1 MRYIA
6 LACDYDGTLAHDGRV
21 SAATIAALERV
32 RASGRKLL
40 LVTGRQLDDLAS
52 VFDRLDLFDRVI
64 AENGA
69 VVAHPA
75 SREVRVLAEAPSDAF
90 VERLRQRGVQP
101 LAVGRAIA
109 ATCRPQENEVL
120 GAIRDLGLEL
130 QVIFN
135 KDAVMVL
142 PPGVNKASG
151 LMAAL
156 KEMRLSPHNVVAI
169 GDAEND
175 HALLQSCECGVAVAN
190 AVPTLKERADLVT
203 AADHGRGVEE
213 LAARLVASDLSDMQ
227 PSLAR
232 HDVLLGTREGGQEIR
247 LPAHDGCVLLT
258 GPSGGGKSTL
268 TSGVLER
275 LSDSVYQFCLI
286 DPEGDYEQFG
296 TGVLVGTIR
305 NPPDVEEVLSVLDA
319 PAQNAIVNLTGVT
332 TDERPPFFERLLP
345 RLLELRARTARPHW
359 IIIDE
364 AHHLLPVSWRPVPSL
379 LPQHLHNVLMV
390 TLEPA
395 LLAPAILRP
404 VTTMLVLGEHP
415 GAAVDA
421 LAASVGERFPSP
433 PPTRLE
439 KGHAALWVRGSPL
452 GLQPFRVEPPR
463 ERHRR
468 HRRKYAEGALNPE
481 EQFVFRGPEGKLSL
495 AAENLR
501 SFLKMAEGVDEQ
513 TWLHHLG
520 RGEYSRWF
528 RAAIKDEQLAD
539 EAADVEVASLPADE
553 SLARIRDAIRRRY
566 AV

>member
-21 SAATIAALERV
+21 TEATIAALERV

-40 LVTGRQLDDLAS
+40 LVTGRRLEDLAS
-52 VFDRLDLFDRVI
+52 VFGRLDLFDRVV

-69 VVAHPA
+69 LLGDPA
-75 SREVRVLAEAPSDAF
+75 RREERQLAEAPPPAF
-90 VERLRQRGVQP
+90 VERLRQRGVAP
-101 LAVGRAIA
+101 LDIGRVIV
-109 ATCRPQENEVL
+109 ATWRPQEAEVL
-120 GAIRDLGLEL
+120 GAIQDLGLEF

-151 LMAAL
+151 LQAAL
-156 KEMRLSPHNVVAI
+156 KDLRLSAHNVVAI

-175 HALLQSCECGVAVAN
+175 HAMLQACECGVAVAN
-190 AVPTLKERADLVT
+190 ALPTLKERADIVT
-203 AADHGRGVEE
+203 VGDHGAGVEE
-213 LAARLVASDLSDMQ
+213 LADWLVASDLAELE
-227 PSLAR
+227 PSLVR
-232 HDVLLGTREGGQEIR
+232 HEILLGQREDGQEMR
-247 LPAHDGCVLLT
+247 LPGYDGCVLLT

-268 TSGVLER
+268 TNGVLER
-275 LSDSVYQFCLI
+275 LCDADYQFCLL
-286 DPEGDYEQFG
+286 DPEGDFEQFG

-305 NPPDVEEVLSVLDA
+305 NPPDVEEVLSVLDT
-319 PAQNAIVNLTGVT
+319 PGQNAIVNLTGVP
-332 TDERPPFFERLLP
+332 TDERPAFFERLLP

-359 IIIDE
+359 VILDE

-379 LPQHLHNVLMV
+379 LPQRLHNVLMV

-404 VTTMLVLGEHP
+404 VTTMLLLGDRP
-415 GAAVDA
+415 GAAVEA
-421 LAASVGERFPSP
+421 LATAVGERAPSLRP
-433 PPTRLE
+433 MRLE
-439 KGHAALWVRGSPL
+439 EGHAAIWVRSMPL
-452 GLQPFRVEPPR
+452 GLQQFKVEPPR

-468 HRRKYAEGALNPE
+468 HRRKYAEGELIPE
-481 EQFVFRGPEGKLSL
+481 EHFVFRGPDGKLRL

-501 SFLKMAEGVDEQ
+501 TFLKMAEGVDEA
-513 TWLHHLG
+513 TWLHHLE
-520 RGEYSRWF
+520 RGEYSKWF

-539 EAADVEVASLPADE
+539 EAAVVEAARLPAGE
-553 SLARIRDAIRRRY
+553 SLARIKQAIQRRY